1 MSSSEAVFL
10 DRDGVINEF
19 VLEAVRDPDQFLYYD
34 FTSEAMAR
42 LGRLNLPVIVVTNQ
56 SAIGRGW
63 TTHEVVNRIHE
74 NLIQNCKEW
83 GLEISSVRYCPHHPT
98 DGCDCRKPGIGMFKD
113 AAVEHGIDL
122 SESVMVGD
130 SIVDMQAA
138 ATLGLKRLRVKT
150 GRGLSPLPAGLE
162 IDGHVDNLLEAVEW
176 IESWIQNKKNQ

>member
-1 MSSSEAVFL
+1 
-10 DRDGVINEF
+10 
-19 VLEAVRDPDQFLYYD
+19 
-34 FTSEAMAR
+34 
-42 LGRLNLPVIVVTNQ
+42 
-56 SAIGRGW
+56 
-63 TTHEVVNRIHE
+63 
-74 NLIQNCKEW
+74 
-83 GLEISSVRYCPHHPT
+83 
-98 DGCDCRKPGIGMFKD
+98 MFED